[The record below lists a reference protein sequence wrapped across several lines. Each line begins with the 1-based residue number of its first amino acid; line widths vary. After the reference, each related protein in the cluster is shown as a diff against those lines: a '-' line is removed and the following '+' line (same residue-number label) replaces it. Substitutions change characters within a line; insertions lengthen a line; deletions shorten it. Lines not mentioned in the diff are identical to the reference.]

1 MNKIGIVILGT
12 NAYFCLMVRFVK
24 RFMQFYKGNRKIKFF
39 LFSDCDPKDYLPE
52 GIDYEFIYTTNKSWV
67 DGTNLKFKSIL
78 TLSEQSD
85 VQYLAYFDADTNI
98 NTEFNAEWFLGDLV
112 GGQHYDDEGRMKDK
126 KAYDRHPRSKA
137 YIPHDTP
144 LKQTYYYGAFF
155 SGEREKMMEFCQ
167 TLLDGQLA
175 DKQWGYEAAV
185 NDESHINHY
194 FHYNRPITIP
204 TKDFKF
210 IVSDKGGIGD
220 TRVMNLDIDKIKS
233 ALLKYKNDYINI
245 QYGKVTKDGGD
256 L

>member
-1 MNKIGIVILGT
+1 MDKIGIVILGT
-12 NAYFCLMVRFVK
+12 NAYSILMIRFVK
-24 RFMQFYKGNRKIKFF
+24 RFMQFYKGDRKIKFF
-39 LFSDCDPKDYLPE
+39 LFSDLDPKDYLPE

-67 DGTNLKFKSIL
+67 DGTNLKFRSIL
-78 TLSEQSD
+78 KLSEQSD
-85 VQYLAYFDADTNI
+85 IQYLAYFDADTNI
-98 NTEFNAEWFLGDLV
+98 NSEFTEEWFIGELV
-112 GGQHYDDEGRMKDK
+112 GGQHYDDESRMKDV
-126 KAYDRHPRSKA
+126 KAYDRNPRSTA
-137 YIPHDTP
+137 YIPYNTP

-155 SGEREKMMEFCQ
+155 SGELKKMMEFCQ
-167 TLLDGQLA
+167 ILLDSQVA

-204 TKDFKF
+204 SKEFKF

-220 TRVMNLDIDKIKS
+220 TRIMNLDINIVKKD
-233 ALLKYKNDYINI
+233 LLKYKNDCINI